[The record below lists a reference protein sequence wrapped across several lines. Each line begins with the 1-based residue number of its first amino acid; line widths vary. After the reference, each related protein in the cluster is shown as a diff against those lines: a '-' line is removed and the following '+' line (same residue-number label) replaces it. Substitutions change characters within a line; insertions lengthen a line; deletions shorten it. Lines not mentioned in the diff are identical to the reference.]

1 MTILHSSEASTSK
14 YAGFSLLVN
23 NSGAVLCFF
32 LEHTRW
38 FKLLHVFFL
47 KLEIHQGHNWVQGIF
62 LVCTSRTAFGQIC
75 TLWVVFSLSFP
86 FDCHIWRKILIESI
100 HERIIIQPFSILFG
114 GIGWF
119 KQDEFAILPA
129 VVPEGPIAILGLV
142 CFPWHLLAF
151 LSCAFTFVIIHSVV
165 DWVTFLCVFPF
176 EEPVSF
182 LGCLWRVAQDRVKL
196 RLWVIYWKGG
206 GTAARI
212 LLTVWPSQ
220 TLEGWE
226 IDEMVSY
233 RVSYKMS
240 LHLKNIK
247 WLPHIH
253 FLEYLRLSCVQP
265 FIVMTV
271 GDTTLSLSGSQLQV
285 DVCLFGYFSFC
296 GHFL

>member
-38 FKLLHVFFL
+38 CKLLHVFFL
-47 KLEIHQGHNWVQGIF
+47 KLGIHQGHNWVQGIF

-151 LSCAFTFVIIHSVV
+151 LSCDFHICDKSISSRLSNFSLCLSIRGACFASWMFLESCTRSCQIKTLGDLLKGRWYGSSDIVDCVAFTNTWGLG
-165 DWVTFLCVFPF
+165 DWWN
-176 EEPVSF
+176 
-182 LGCLWRVAQDRVKL
+182 GKL
-196 RLWVIYWKGG
+196 
-206 GTAARI
+206 
-212 LLTVWPSQ
+212 
-220 TLEGWE
+220 
-226 IDEMVSY
+226 
-233 RVSYKMS
+233 
-240 LHLKNIK
+240 
-247 WLPHIH
+247 
-253 FLEYLRLSCVQP
+253 
-265 FIVMTV
+265 
-271 GDTTLSLSGSQLQV
+271 
-285 DVCLFGYFSFC
+285 
-296 GHFL
+296 